1 MSAVKT
7 TNALKLIYFTRFNSI
22 MPYEVV
28 FWGGSMTTKMHSSSK
43 RKLTNYGECKEISL
57 LQEII

>member
-1 MSAVKT
+1 MTAVKT
-7 TNALKLIYFTRFNSI
+7 TNALKLVYFTHFNSI

-28 FWGGSMTTKMHSSSK
+28 FWGSSMTTKMHSSSK
-43 RKLTNYGECKEISL
+43 RKVTCYGACKEMCL